1 MKNFVAVGVVV
12 AIAGQALAQVNGDVV
27 FTSQQANGIKVISG
41 SVPGPATT
49 LYSSPN
55 SATLFAGIT
64 AAPDGNYY
72 VADGRFPF
80 PNLTDAGV
88 VRISNLFGVASASQL
103 YAGTPVQNPL
113 GLVWDNNTGQLITNS
128 NPGSPPNP
136 PTTDGVYGVSLS
148 GSLTT
153 FFTEPNPIPG
163 PRPTFHASHS
173 IIKDPRPGSNDF
185 LVSCVN
191 GGSGINPSP
200 TFGFDAESSTVWRL
214 RWTGSTYTMDTTPV
228 VDLASSFTGFG
239 QSFYNS
245 RGMAAVPGSSSFYIT
260 DHEAGKINRV
270 DMDVLGNF
278 TGMTT
283 ILSGLS
289 FPENVIYNP
298 YTNKLVFG
306 ERASSLADYG
316 AMTGSKISTVNLDGT
331 GLTVLS
337 TGDHAR
343 GFYIVPAPGAAAL
356 LGIGGLLATRRRR

>member
-1 MKNFVAVGVVV
+1 MKNLLALGVVV
-12 AIAGQALAQVNGDVV
+12 ALSGQALATNGDVV

-41 SVPGPATT
+41 TTPGPATT
-49 LYSSPN
+49 LYLSSNP
-55 SATLFAGIT
+55 ATLFAGIT

-80 PNLTDAGV
+80 PNLTDAGI
-88 VRISNLFGVASASQL
+88 VRVSNLFGSPSASQL
-103 YAGTPVQNPL
+103 AQGNPLQNPL
-113 GLVWDNNTGQLITNS
+113 GLVWDPNTSQLITVS

-136 PTTDGVYGVSLS
+136 PTMDGVYGINLGGTVS
-148 GSLTT
+148 T
-153 FFTEPNPIPG
+153 FFTEPNPIPNG
-163 PRPTFHASHS
+163 RPTYHAAHS

-185 LVSCVN
+185 LISCVN
-191 GGSGINPSP
+191 GGVATNPSP

-214 RWTGSTYTMDTTPV
+214 RWNGSTYAMDTSPV
-228 VDLASSFTGFG
+228 VDLASSFTGFS

-270 DMDVLGNF
+270 DMDALGNF

-289 FPENVIYNP
+289 FPENIIYNQ
-298 YTNKLVFG
+298 YTNQLVFG
-306 ERASSLADYG
+306 ERCDSLANYG
-316 AMTGSKISTVNLDGT
+316 SLTGSKISTVNLDGT

-356 LGIGGLLATRRRR
+356 LGLGGLLARRRRR